1 MRERSPH
8 STISKVFQIA
18 YLISLEVH
26 RASLKFPK
34 TQVWLRYCCDLEY
47 VDQKMSAA
55 WRDEYRPSME
65 EVRSGRRPFVKLDI
79 LHRENLERI
88 LPKFGLSDLSDETLS
103 ELNLAWHRL
112 DCWPDVPGA
121 LQRLR
126 KKFLLAPCSNGNI
139 RLMADIARKNNLH
152 WDAILGSDIARD
164 FKPKPGVYL
173 AAADA
178 FNLRP
183 EETML
188 VAAHTRDLVAA
199 AKTGLQTGHIARPN
213 EFGPGKGET
222 GPSEPVDYA
231 AADLA
236 DLATKFGC

>member
-1 MRERSPH
+1 MAQKPLPKALVFDTFGTLTDWRGSVARETERILG
-8 STISKVFQIA
+8 T
-18 YLISLEVH
+18 H
-26 RASLKFPK
+26 RKLD
-34 TQVWLRYCCDLEY
+34 WLAFAD
-47 VDQKMSAA
+47 A
-55 WRDEYRPSME
+55 WRDEYRPAME

-88 LPKFGLSDLSDETLS
+88 LPKFGLTDLKDDVLSD
-103 ELNLAWHRL
+103 LNLAWHRL

-173 AAADA
+173 AACSA
-178 FNLRP
+178 FNLEP
-183 EETML
+183 HETML

-199 AKTGLQTGHIARPN
+199 GKTGLQTAHIARPH
-213 EFGPGKGET
+213 EFGPNNGET